1 MSEPIQAFRIEI
13 PQADVD
19 YLHGRLASA
28 RWPGELPGVGWTR
41 GIPLDYLKELAGYWR
56 TEVSSIPAI
65 EPLAAVRNPTATATA
80 SSSSSSSG
88 GRAPPA
94 PSRYPP
100 ATPGRA
106 STG

>member
-1 MSEPIQAFRIEI
+1 MCDWMALTRCRSRDGSTCAT
-13 PQADVD
+13 
-19 YLHGRLASA
+19 LARA
-28 RWPGELPGVGWTR
+28 RS
-41 GIPLDYLKELAGYWR
+41 
-56 TEVSSIPAI
+56 EVSSMPAI
-65 EPLAAVRNPTATATA
+65 EPLAAVRNPIATATA

-88 GRAPPA
+88 GSVAPV

>member
-1 MSEPIQAFRIEI
+1 M
-13 PQADVD
+13 
-19 YLHGRLASA
+19 
-28 RWPGELPGVGWTR
+28 
-41 GIPLDYLKELAGYWR
+41 
-56 TEVSSIPAI
+56 PAI
-65 EPLAAVRNPTATATA
+65 EPLAAVRSPIATATA

-88 GRAPPA
+88 GRAPPV

>member
-1 MSEPIQAFRIEI
+1 MSTRGPGAGIGIACEPNALTRCRSREGSTCCSF
-13 PQADVD
+13 
-19 YLHGRLASA
+19 ASA
-28 RWPGELPGVGWTR
+28 
-41 GIPLDYLKELAGYWR
+41 R
-56 TEVSSIPAI
+56 TEVSSMPAT
-65 EPLAAVRNPTATATA
+65 EPLAAVRRPIATATA

-88 GRAPPA
+88 GRLPPA

>member
-1 MSEPIQAFRIEI
+1 MTVSTSGSTRGPFDGIGT
-13 PQADVD
+13 VD
-19 YLHGRLASA
+19 WKALIRWRNRDGSTCCSFASA
-28 RWPGELPGVGWTR
+28 
-41 GIPLDYLKELAGYWR
+41 R

-65 EPLAAVRNPTATATA
+65 EELAAVRSPTATATT

-88 GRAPPA
+88 GITPSV

-106 STG
+106 PTG